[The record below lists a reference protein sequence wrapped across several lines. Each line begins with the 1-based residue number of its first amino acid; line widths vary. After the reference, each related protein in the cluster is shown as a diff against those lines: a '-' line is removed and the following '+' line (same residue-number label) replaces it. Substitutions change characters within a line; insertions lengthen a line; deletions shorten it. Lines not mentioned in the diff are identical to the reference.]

1 MIQER
6 VDSLL
11 RDRAA
16 AIEEARSEGA
26 KVVGYFPGG
35 YVPEEII
42 YASGA
47 IPVCL
52 AHGGD
57 VRAAGEGLAVLPHI
71 ICPFIRAQ
79 VGELRLKSNPYY
91 TMIDLLVVP
100 STCQHMRKVADVL
113 ELSQPE
119 LIFKLGVPYEPGDG
133 FSLSFFKERLDDLRA
148 GLAELTGVP
157 VTDEA
162 LREAMTLY
170 NRMRGL
176 LKSISLLRTQARPP
190 LSGSDFA
197 RLNHASFYVD
207 PVDMVEALE
216 DIYRSLQ
223 SDPAAG
229 PADGPSAG
237 LTPERPVD
245 AGAQTEARPR
255 LALVGPNLA
264 YGDYDIL
271 DIVEECG
278 GDVVIEDVF
287 EGTRDY
293 WHTVAPGSDDPI
305 ETLARSYLLEK
316 APRMFMR
323 SSTQARVD
331 EVLRLAEEF
340 AAEGV
345 IWYQLV
351 CCELYD
357 EEAFYFEKRLQEAGL
372 PMLALEADYGGLRAG
387 GVRTRVEAFLELI
400 QGGLTNA

>member
-11 RDRAA
+11 RHRAA
-16 AIEEARSEGA
+16 TIEEARGAGA

-57 VRAAGEGLAVLPHI
+57 ARPAGEGLAVLPHL

-79 VGELRLKSNPYY
+79 VGELRLRSNPYY
-91 TMIDLLVVP
+91 SLIDLLVVP

-113 ELSQPE
+113 ELSQPD
-119 LIFKLGVPYEPGDG
+119 LVFKLGVPYEPGD
-133 FSLSFFKERLDDLRA
+133 SVALTFFRERLGDLCRTLA
-148 GLAELTGVP
+148 GLTGVP

-162 LREAMTLY
+162 LGEAIALY

-176 LKSISLLRTQARPP
+176 LKSISLLRSRAQPP

-197 RLNHASFYVD
+197 RLSHASFYVD
-207 PVDMVEALE
+207 PVLMVEELE
-216 DIYRSLQ
+216 DIYRSL
-223 SDPAAG
+223 SGDSAFGVAAG
-229 PADGPSAG
+229 EGVAESA
-237 LTPERPVD
+237 LD
-245 AGAQTEARPR
+245 AGVHSEARPR

-287 EGTRDY
+287 EGVRDY
-293 WHTVAPGSDDPI
+293 WHTVSPGTDPL
-305 ETLARSYLLEK
+305 EALARSYLRGK
-316 APRMFMR
+316 PPRMFMR
-323 SSTQARVD
+323 SSTQTRAD
-331 EVLRLAEEF
+331 EVLRLAADF
-340 AAEGV
+340 AAQGV

-387 GVRTRVEAFLELI
+387 GVHTRVEAFLELI
-400 QGGLTNA
+400 HGGLTNA